1 MATGTIKINTVKS
14 DSLIES
20 NISTTSGTVLSGS
33 LVTYSYDNNFVS
45 INYHIRL
52 KDTTGRPT
60 VTVTGLPKM
69 GATGYSRP
77 CNPTIVRIGAN
88 TEVSDTTYATT
99 NGTTMTINMTNFLG
113 NVPAGTGYM
122 VYSGS
127 FVVPAAP

>member
-1 MATGTIKINTVKS
+1 MATGTIKINTVKAG
-14 DSLIES
+14 SLIES
-20 NISTTSGTVLSGS
+20 NISTSSGTVMSGS

-45 INYHIRL
+45 INYHVRL

-60 VTVTGLPKM
+60 VTVTGLPNM
-69 GATGYSRP
+69 GSGYSQP

-88 TEVSDTTYATT
+88 TEVSDTTYAVP
-99 NGTTMTINMTNFLG
+99 NGTTLTINMTNFLG

-127 FVVPAAP
+127 LVVPAAP

>member
-1 MATGTIKINTVKS
+1 MATGTIKINTVKTG
-14 DSLIES
+14 SLYES
-20 NISTTSGTVLSGS
+20 NISTSSGTVFTGS
-33 LVTYSYDNNFVS
+33 AVTYSYDNNFVS

-69 GATGYSRP
+69 ESGYTYTG
-77 CNPTIVRIGAN
+77 NPTLVSIDGN
-88 TEVSDTTYATT
+88 TEVSDTTYVTT
-99 NGTTMTINMTNFLG
+99 NGTTLTIDMAYFIG